1 MCKKKW
7 YKCPELCQWAEPK
20 GWWERMGYRVWF
32 PLLCFHAACFHTDHH
47 LKVLHVHKDIKIV
60 FSPVNQEVRM
70 PLSRTH
76 LWNEANQN
84 ERLQESH
91 LQVDHE
97 FNESLAVMHFVHGY
111 GLCRSRRRN
120 HRSQCSTILSIKC
133 KLSWHLS
140 VSQNQSASSVDGIKD
155 DCAQEWLQHKLQTQI
170 MYFCHNWQAL
180 FKKTVLCKVSHKD
193 KHKIRE
199 RYDCAGYII
208 TGKDMRAANTCGQLG
223 SPTLSGT
230 KRYCKAST
238 AACWDLSPH

>member
-1 MCKKKW
+1 MS
-7 YKCPELCQWAEPK
+7 WADDGK
-20 GWWERMGYRVWF
+20 ERATVSGSHGSASLQLVF
-32 PLLCFHAACFHTDHH
+32 ILTTV
-47 LKVLHVHKDIKIV
+47 KVLHVHKDIKLV
-60 FSPVNQEVRM
+60 PPRRSVRM
-70 PLSRTH
+70 PLLQTH
-76 LWNEANQN
+76 LWNEANKN
-84 ERLQESH
+84 KRLQESH

-120 HRSQCSTILSIKC
+120 HRSQCSTIWVLNASYLDMWVYPKT
-133 KLSWHLS
+133 
-140 VSQNQSASSVDGIKD
+140 NQLLLQTALRMTVRKN
-155 DCAQEWLQHKLQTQI
+155 DCSTNCNGTQI

-180 FKKTVLCKVSHKD
+180 LKKTVLCKVSHRA

-223 SPTLSGT
+223 STTLSGT